1 MSNHARSRAKRIVC
15 LEGSLTLPRVQAAH
29 AALATAL
36 KQASAVEV
44 DCANATDVDVSF
56 IQLLLA
62 ARRSSIDQGKSFAL
76 AAPAAGALLN
86 ALERG
91 GFLSADENSAAADR
105 DFWS

>member
-1 MSNHARSRAKRIVC
+1 MSNHLRSRAKRIVRW
-15 LEGSLTLPRVQAAH
+15 EGSLTLPRVEAAR

-36 KQASAVEV
+36 KQANAVEV

-62 ARRSSIDQGKSFAL
+62 ARRSSIDRGKSFEL
-76 AAPAAGALLN
+76 AAPAAGPLLN

-91 GFLSADENSAAADR
+91 GFLTAGENSSTADR
-105 DFWS
+105 DFWT